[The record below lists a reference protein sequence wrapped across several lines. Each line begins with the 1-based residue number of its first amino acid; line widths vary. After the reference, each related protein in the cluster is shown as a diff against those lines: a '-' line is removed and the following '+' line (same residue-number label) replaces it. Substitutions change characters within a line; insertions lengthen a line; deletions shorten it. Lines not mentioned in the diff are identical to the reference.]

1 MWWRFIAIPPRG
13 AISSGPDWAG
23 PKLEPTDFEVDVKF
37 PSPRVIRVPGNFQA
51 ISVEP
56 VVLYLMPYDEVEVDL
71 QSGPKT
77 DPDCDENGDV
87 QD

>member
-1 MWWRFIAIPPRG
+1 M
-13 AISSGPDWAG
+13 
-23 PKLEPTDFEVDVKF
+23 
-37 PSPRVIRVPGNFQA
+37 VIRVPGNFQA